1 VTYEITGADRCT
13 ASGRYG
19 NRCAL
24 VAGHR
29 AAAGTLHA
37 TVYGRRFA
45 RTGDDYVS
53 EGQAQFPR
61 PIPAVCDKVSMAGA
75 GCLRDK
81 GHDGYH
87 QWAESSVFNQA
98 TGRLAERLE
107 SKMDRHEALST
118 FANAAA
124 MDTLLGREQKAREAM
139 VSELVRDIGKLSGR
153 VERLEPKLTSA
164 EVFQRDLV
172 TGQQLHAVKQEFALQ
187 KHVNNRCDH
196 LAREI
201 GFLRK
206 ELADV
211 ATQGKITA
219 EAVEWL
225 ENPAR
230 EWTSTSPEPPRDRK
244 YTDRY
249 DYVWGYTSNTHG
261 TGWTFNYRGPDDHG
275 PFYRWADLCAG
286 STNTTA
292 DFPWKEV
299 SE

>member
-1 VTYEITGADRCT
+1 MTYEITGADRCT

-24 VAGHR
+24 VAGHE

-53 EGQAQFPR
+53 EGQPQFPR
-61 PIPAVCDKVSMAGA
+61 PVPAVCDKVSMAGA

-98 TGRLAERLE
+98 TGRFAERLE

-124 MDTLLGREQKAREAM
+124 MDTLLSGEQKAREA
-139 VSELVRDIGKLSGR
+139 L
-153 VERLEPKLTSA
+153 ERRLLDSLGAHGQEMTDLR
-164 EVFQRDLV
+164 RDLAE
-172 TGQQLHAVKQEFALQ
+172 LRARCDSFAFQ

-201 GFLRK
+201 GLLRK
-206 ELADV
+206 ELADACV
-211 ATQGKITA
+211 QGKITA
-219 EAVEWL
+219 EAVERL
-225 ENPAR
+225 ENPVS
-230 EWTSTSPEPPRDRK
+230 EWTSTSPEPIRERK
-244 YTDRY
+244 YIDK
-249 DYVWGYTSNTHG
+249 DNYVWGYASNTHG
-261 TGWTFNYRGPDDHG
+261 TGWTFDYQGPDDHG

-286 STNTTA
+286 SANTVA